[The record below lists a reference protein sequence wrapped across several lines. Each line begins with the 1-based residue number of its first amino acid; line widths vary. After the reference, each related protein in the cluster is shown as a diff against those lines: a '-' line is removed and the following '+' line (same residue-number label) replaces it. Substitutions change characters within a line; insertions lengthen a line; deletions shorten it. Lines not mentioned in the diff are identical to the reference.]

1 MSEEKLSLPEEIPWK
16 LVSTT
21 QPLSNDDPDQ
31 TTISMF
37 VFVPDEDKLSH
48 KFHKERLIYVKFTVT
63 VSPANIPDAPQI
75 TALGEGVPCF
85 HLKLDLKVRKAS
97 GDLGT
102 IRPYFH
108 SAAPIHRTMVQSGV
122 AGAHLFE
129 GEADAQFMGKSGSQM
144 YESSSSRSRTTSEE
158 ASLGLGVP
166 VLGAL
171 VSVGGSVRNTS
182 TSVSAQRAVSQIVD
196 TTEHQASQERRELTS
211 HTTKVENVL
220 TLLNGKYIGTPYL
233 SFSLNPRPLQLLSL
247 DPSDPSIWFSQ
258 LLQRRS
264 SGIEGIQEF
273 SAVIFVPKGE
283 DFCVNAKLRRVCVLD
298 NPPGP
303 LTYSERFNGLP
314 EQYTRLLNYL
324 NRSYPPGTPLDDLDV
339 DITDNL
345 IPIVGGN
352 LPRPSI
358 SAWNRS
364 IFGTIVASV
373 ISPAQTP
380 PITNFGLYSFAIAN
394 YKNALE
400 VWLETLRDE
409 YEHELSRSPL
419 ERGILLGEERI
430 LNTCLSFDNDDGIK
444 VTDTTTS
451 VSPLFPVPFDPSDV
465 DIGGVS
471 ATTISRATSARE
483 QALQTITRWNLLEDR
498 MATILANQK
507 DIATPP
513 PDLRFDNERMVMLLI
528 DRWAKL
534 NPKDVQNLSYEQVI
548 KLIPLSE
555 KHRKLLKSAGATD
568 LRSIA
573 WAIKTGSEIDKYN
586 VETDKLEK
594 VLKGSKDS
602 TKVKT
607 RGKIIEAVGKP
618 MHFPIS
624 AKDSAEICQAI
635 GKALQD
641 SIRVKAAKKK

>member
-37 VFVPDEDKLSH
+37 VFIPDEDKLSH
-48 KFHKERLIYVKFTVT
+48 KFHKERLVYVKFTVS
-63 VSPANIPDAPQI
+63 VSPANIPDAPPV

-97 GDLGT
+97 GGPDT

-108 SAAPIHRTMVQSGV
+108 YAAPIHRTMVQSGV
-122 AGAHLFE
+122 VGVQLFE

-171 VSVGGSVRNTS
+171 VSVGGSIRNTS

-196 TTEHQASQERRELTS
+196 TTEHQASEERRELTS
-211 HTTKVENVL
+211 HSTKVENVL
-220 TLLNGKYIGTPYL
+220 TLLNCKYIGTPYL
-233 SFSLNPRPLQLLSL
+233 SFSLNPRPLQLLSV
-247 DPSDPSIWFSQ
+247 DPSDSSIWFSQ

-273 SAVIFVPKGE
+273 SAVILVPKGE
-283 DFCVNAKLRRVCVLD
+283 EFCVNAKLRRVCVLD

-303 LTYSERFNGLP
+303 LTYSERFHGLP
-314 EQYTRLLNYL
+314 DQYARLFNYL
-324 NRSYPPGTPLDDLDV
+324 NRTYPPGTPLDDLDV
-339 DITDNL
+339 DITDSL
-345 IPIVGGN
+345 IRLVGTD
-352 LPRPSI
+352 LPRPVIDTWS
-358 SAWNRS
+358 RS

-373 ISPAQTP
+373 ISPEKTP
-380 PITNFGLYSFAIAN
+380 PHANFGLYSFAIAN

-430 LNTCLSFDNDDGIK
+430 LNTCISFDNDDGIK
-444 VTDTTTS
+444 VTDTSKS
-451 VSPLFPVPFDPSDV
+451 VSPLFTVPFDPSDV

-471 ATTISRATSARE
+471 ATTISRATLARE
-483 QALQTITRWNLLEDR
+483 QAFQTITRWNLLEDR

-507 DIATPP
+507 ITTTPP
-513 PDLRFDNERMVMLLI
+513 PDLRFDNERMVTLLI

-534 NPKDVQNLSYEQVI
+534 NPKDRHNLSFEQVM
-548 KLIPLSE
+548 KLIPLSD
-555 KHRKLLKSAGATD
+555 KHRRMLKSAGATD
-568 LRSIA
+568 LRTIA
-573 WAIKTGSEIDKYN
+573 LAIKTGLEINQYDFD
-586 VETDKLEK
+586 TDKLEK
-594 VLKGSKDS
+594 VLKSSKGVS
-602 TKVKT
+602 KVKL
-607 RGKIIEAVGKP
+607 RGKIIEAIGKP
-618 MHFPIS
+618 IHFPIS
-624 AKDSAEICQAI
+624 VKDSVEIYEAI

-641 SIRVKAAKKK
+641 SIRVKAAKK

>member
-1 MSEEKLSLPEEIPWK
+1 MSEEKLSLPEEIPWR

-31 TTISMF
+31 TSISMF
-37 VFVPDEDKLSH
+37 VFIPDEDKLSH
-48 KFHKERLIYVKFTVT
+48 KFHKERLVYVKFTVT
-63 VSPANIPDAPQI
+63 VSPATIPDAPPV

-97 GDLGT
+97 GDPGT

-122 AGAHLFE
+122 VGVQLFE

-171 VSVGGSVRNTS
+171 VSVGGSIRNTS

-196 TTEHQASQERRELTS
+196 TTEHRASEERRELTS
-211 HTTKVENVL
+211 HSTKVENVL
-220 TLLNGKYIGTPYL
+220 TLLNCKYIGTPYL
-233 SFSLNPRPLQLLSL
+233 IFSLNPRPLQLLSV
-247 DPSDPSIWFSQ
+247 DPSDSSIWFSQ

-273 SAVIFVPKGE
+273 SAVILVPKGE

-303 LTYSERFNGLP
+303 LTYSERFQGLP
-314 EQYTRLLNYL
+314 DQYTRLFNYL
-324 NRSYPPGTPLDDLDV
+324 NRTYPPGTPLDDLDL
-339 DITDNL
+339 DITDSL
-345 IPIVGGN
+345 IPLVGGE
-352 LPRPSI
+352 LPRPVI
-358 SAWNRS
+358 STWSRS
-364 IFGTIVASV
+364 IFGTIDCSV
-373 ISPAQTP
+373 ISPAKTP
-380 PITNFGLYSFAIAN
+380 PQANFGLYSFAIAN

-419 ERGILLGEERI
+419 ERGILLGEERL
-430 LNTCLSFDNDDGIK
+430 LNTCFSFDNDDGIK
-444 VTDTTTS
+444 VTDTSSS
-451 VSPLFPVPFDPSDV
+451 VSPLFTVPFDPSDV

-471 ATTISRATSARE
+471 ATTISRATLARE
-483 QALQTITRWNLLEDR
+483 QAFQTITRWNLLEDR

-507 DIATPP
+507 VTATPP
-513 PDLRFDNERMVMLLI
+513 PDLRFDDERMVTLLI

-534 NPKDVQNLSYEQVI
+534 NPKDRNNQSFEQI
-548 KLIPLSE
+548 MKLIPMSD
-555 KHRKLLKSAGATD
+555 KHRRMLKSAGATD

-573 WAIKTGSEIDKYN
+573 RAIKTGVEIDQYN
-586 VETDKLEK
+586 LDVDKLEK
-594 VLKGSKDS
+594 VLKGSKGAS
-602 TKVKT
+602 KVKL
-607 RGKIIEAVGKP
+607 RGKIIEAIGKP
-618 MHFPIS
+618 IHFPIT
-624 AKDSAEICQAI
+624 AKDSAEICEAI

-641 SIRVKAAKKK
+641 SNRLKAAKK